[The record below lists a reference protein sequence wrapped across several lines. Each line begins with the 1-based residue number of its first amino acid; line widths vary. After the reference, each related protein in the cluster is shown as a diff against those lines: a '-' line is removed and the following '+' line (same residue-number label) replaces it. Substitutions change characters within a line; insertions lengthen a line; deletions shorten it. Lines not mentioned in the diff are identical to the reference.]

1 MLKGLKILGIAAAVA
16 ILTSA
21 TAMAAPVIDFQT
33 GLAGEGGSIVWNGTN
48 LSGSGIVIGG
58 VTITGAP
65 TRNGVYQ
72 VSGPAPGSGGGMYGS
87 LSFNTDPNNNFIT
100 IQGCIAQLGIGTG
113 PNGACTA
120 PVVLLSGS
128 IFGYDTGNS
137 QNGLTNAF
145 GADTKNAQLLAAIG
159 LSPTT
164 PFQFFGFSVATS
176 GLNPNGTPG
185 AVISTDI
192 RNTAVPEPATMMLLG
207 TGLLAAFRARRRTA

>member
-1 MLKGLKILGIAAAVA
+1 MLKGLKILGLAAAAA

-33 GLAGEGGSIVWNGTN
+33 GMAGEGGSIVWDGTN
-48 LSGSGIVIGG
+48 LSGSGIVDRRGHDYRRAHRQRRLFRARAVG
-58 VTITGAP
+58 RFRRRHVW
-65 TRNGVYQ
+65 N
-72 VSGPAPGSGGGMYGS
+72 
-87 LSFNTDPNNNFIT
+87 LSFNTDPDNNFIP
-100 IQGCIAQLGIGTG
+100 IEGCIASSVSAR
-113 PNGACTA
+113 PPARA

-128 IFGYDTGNS
+128 IWGWDTANS

-145 GADTKNAQLLAAIG
+145 GEDTKNEQLLIALG

-164 PFQFFGFSVATS
+164 PFQFFGTS
-176 GLNPNGTPG
+176 ITTAGLSTGTPG

-207 TGLLAAFRARRRTA
+207 TGLLAAFRARRRSA